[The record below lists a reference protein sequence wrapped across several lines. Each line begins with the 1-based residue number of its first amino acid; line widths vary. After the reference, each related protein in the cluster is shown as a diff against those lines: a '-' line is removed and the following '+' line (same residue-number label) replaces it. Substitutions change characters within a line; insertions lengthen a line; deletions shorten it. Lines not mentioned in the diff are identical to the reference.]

1 MAWELTYDSYRPEQ
15 ERLRE
20 SLCALGNGYFVTRG
34 AAPDAAADDTH
45 YPGTYIAG
53 LYDRLTSTID
63 GHEIENEDL
72 VNAPNWLPLTFRI
85 GDGPW
90 FALDAVQILEFSQ
103 RLDLRC
109 GVLIRTVRFCDD
121 RGRITRW
128 EERRLVSMAERH
140 RAGLAVEL
148 VAENWNGPITIRTQ
162 LDASVVN
169 DGVARYRGLANRHL
183 RTLDVRALAPA
194 RMFLH
199 AETVQSRVE
208 IALAAELR
216 LSRAGSPVEATF
228 ETSVGADVVEQRART
243 TLNGSPLRI
252 EKLIALYTS
261 RDPAISEAGLAARE
275 CIERSDGFDGMLA
288 RHRRAWHQLWERCD
302 LAFDSRSDNGEPMK
316 LRLHIFHQLQTVSPN
331 TMDYDVGVPA
341 RGWHGEAY
349 RGHVFWDELFILPFL
364 TLRMPEL
371 VRDTLRYR
379 YRRLEAARHAARDRG
394 FRGAMFPWQ
403 SGSDGRE
410 ESQRLHLNPRSGR
423 WVPDNTHRQRHVNAA
438 IGYNVWQYWEG
449 TRDDEFLFSHG
460 AELFLS
466 IAQFWASAA
475 QHDPRS
481 DRYEIK
487 GVMGPDEFHTAY
499 PGVPPENES
508 GIDNNAYTN
517 VLVAWLLSRARDI
530 VDLLPRVLSRALL
543 ERLDIDLE
551 ELERWYEISRK
562 LKVPF
567 HADGVISQFE
577 GYEHLEELD
586 WPRYRAQYGNIQ
598 RLDRILEAEGDS
610 VNRYKVSK
618 QPDVLM
624 LFYLFSA
631 EELVRG
637 SRLCVRPGLHPEDR
651 ALLRGAHVARF
662 HVEPHHACLGARTG
676 RSCPFLAPLPEGSRQ
691 RRRRHPRRHDA
702 RGDSQC
708 RDGCN
713 GRPRAAQLPRIGD
726 ASGRAALQSSAAD
739 RGRTACGPPPV
750 SRAPAGR
757 GSDPDASAHLQPP
770 SRGADD
776 HGRLPQPPPQ
786 AEPRRPPRVPIVET
800 TPATPGKCLGQP
812 ATVQS

>member
-1 MAWELTYDSYRPEQ
+1 MAWELTYESYRPEQ

-20 SLCALGNGYFVTRG
+20 SLCVLGNGYFATRG
-34 AAPDAAADDTH
+34 ATPDSAADDTH

-63 GHEIENEDL
+63 GREIENEDL

-90 FALDAVQILEFSQ
+90 FALDAVQILDFSQ
-103 RLDLRC
+103 RLDLRN
-109 GVLIRTVRFCDD
+109 GVLIRALRFCDE

-128 EERRLVSMAERH
+128 QERRLVSMAERH
-140 RAGLAVEL
+140 RAGLEVEL
-148 VAENWNGPITIRTQ
+148 VAENWTGPITIRTQ

-169 DGVARYRGLANRHL
+169 DGVARYRGLENRHL
-183 RTLDVRALAPA
+183 RTLDARALAPG
-194 RMFLH
+194 RMFLR
-199 AETVQSRVE
+199 AETLQSRVE

-216 LSRAGSPVEATF
+216 LSRAGNPVDSSF
-228 ETSVGADVVEQRART
+228 ETHVCHDLVEQRART
-243 TLNGSPLRI
+243 TLDRSPLRI

-261 RDPAISEAGLAARE
+261 RDPAISEAGLAARQ
-275 CIERSDGFDGMLA
+275 CIERSDDFDGLLA
-288 RHRRAWHQLWERCD
+288 RHRQAWHQLWERCD
-302 LAFDSRSDNGEPMK
+302 LAFQSRSDNGEPMK
-316 LRLHIFHQLQTVSPN
+316 LRLHVFHLLQTVSPN
-331 TMDYDVGVPA
+331 TMDFDVGVPA

-371 VRDTLRYR
+371 VRDTIRYR
-379 YRRLEAARHAARDRG
+379 YRRLEAARLAARECG

-410 ESQRLHLNPRSGR
+410 ESQRLHLNPHSGR
-423 WVPDNTHRQRHVNAA
+423 WLPDNTHRQRHVNAA
-438 IGYNVWQYWEG
+438 ICYNVWHYWEA

-466 IAQFWASAA
+466 IAQFWASAVR
-475 QHDPRS
+475 HDPRS

-517 VLVAWLLSRARDI
+517 ILVAWLLSRARDI
-530 VDLLPRVLSRALL
+530 IDLLPRVLSRALL
-543 ERLDIDLE
+543 DRLDIDLE

-567 HADGVISQFE
+567 HADGIISQFE

-586 WPRYRAQYGNIQ
+586 WRRYRAQYGNIQ

-610 VNRYKVSK
+610 ANRYKVSK
-618 QPDVLM
+618 QADVLM

-631 EELVRG
+631 EELAMLFEDLGYAFDRDCIPRNIRYYAERTSHG
-637 SRLCVRPGLHPEDR
+637 STLSLITHAWVLARADR
-651 ALLRGAHVARF
+651 AHSWHLFQRALDSDVADIQGGTTAEGIHGAAMAGTVDLVQRNYLGLETRADVLHFNPLLPTEVERLSARLQYREHRLDVEATRTHLRIYSHPAVAAMITIAYRS
-662 HVEPHHACLGARTG
+662 HHRKLNPGDRHEF
-676 RSCPFLAPLPEGSRQ
+676 RMSR
-691 RRRRHPRRHDA
+691 
-702 RGDSQC
+702 
-708 RDGCN
+708 
-713 GRPRAAQLPRIGD
+713 
-726 ASGRAALQSSAAD
+726 
-739 RGRTACGPPPV
+739 
-750 SRAPAGR
+750 
-757 GSDPDASAHLQPP
+757 
-770 SRGADD
+770 
-776 HGRLPQPPPQ
+776 
-786 AEPRRPPRVPIVET
+786 PRRPGSDQQARKN
-800 TPATPGKCLGQP
+800 A
-812 ATVQS
+812 